1 MNLEAGTPQG
11 SVLSPILYLIFM
23 NDATKDLDLKKASQY
38 ADDIGLWATSGTV
51 KEAIASIQ
59 LSMDR
64 LEQWCKR
71 WYVTLNPLKSQLII
85 FTKCFRHKAEMEET
99 NFTVSLF
106 GQNIQLITKVVFLG
120 VTFDQ
125 RMTWEPLFRKL
136 VVRAYKRLNLL
147 RRISSL
153 AQDPNPNLLAHLYQ
167 AIILPVFEY
176 SSICSICAADVHIEK
191 LQLVQNM
198 ALRVVMSSPRYTSLK
213 DLHDC
218 TGFKPVKAHLTSFAK
233 RRLDAM
239 RKSTRILE
247 SSILDYNNVK
257 HIQTNQSPLDILN
270 NTIT

>member
-1 MNLEAGTPQG
+1 M
-11 SVLSPILYLIFM
+11 
-23 NDATKDLDLKKASQY
+23 
-38 ADDIGLWATSGTV
+38 

-59 LSMDR
+59 RSMDR

-106 GQNIQLITKVVFLG
+106 GQNIQLIAEVVFLG

-167 AIILPVFEY
+167 AIILPVLSTLAF
-176 SSICSICAADVHIEK
+176 AVFA
-191 LQLVQNM
+191 QQ
-198 ALRVVMSSPRYTSLK
+198 T
-213 DLHDC
+213 C
-218 TGFKPVKAHLTSFAK
+218 T
-233 RRLDAM
+233 
-239 RKSTRILE
+239 
-247 SSILDYNNVK
+247 
-257 HIQTNQSPLDILN
+257 
-270 NTIT
+270 

>member
-1 MNLEAGTPQG
+1 
-11 SVLSPILYLIFM
+11 
-23 NDATKDLDLKKASQY
+23 
-38 ADDIGLWATSGTV
+38 
-51 KEAIASIQ
+51 
-59 LSMDR
+59 
-64 LEQWCKR
+64 
-71 WYVTLNPLKSQLII
+71 
-85 FTKCFRHKAEMEET
+85 MEET

-106 GQNIQLITKVVFLG
+106 GQNIQLINEVVFLG

-218 TGFKPVKAHLTSFAK
+218 MGFKPVKAHLTSFAK